1 MILNGAKVW
10 TNYFENFRS
19 LSTDDK
25 TMICG
30 IKSELVRKMDKHSI
44 TLSRDPSCYEGQDYE
59 DEKSKEE
66 VKESDG
72 DKILKKLEEIL
83 PDKR

>member
-10 TNYFENFRS
+10 TNYFENSRS
-19 LSTDDK
+19 LST
-25 TMICG
+25 TGEAMICK
-30 IKSELVRKMDKHSI
+30 IKSELKRKLTKHSI